1 MGDWDYG
8 RANGLWGDDGIPYD
22 VKYGRSS
29 SRRNSKK
36 SSKTKSKSKTKRYNS
51 SEQMAYDNG
60 FRAVYDE
67 NSYNG
72 RYFIKDDKIW
82 IHDIAALK
90 YRLDTDSDYRLKKIG
105 YDVDTYYKLH

>member
-8 RANGLWGDDGIPYD
+8 RANGLWGDDGIPYA
-22 VKYGRSS
+22 VKYERASS
-29 SRRNSKK
+29 GSNSKK
-36 SSKTKSKSKTKRYNS
+36 SSSSKTKRYTSN
-51 SEQMAYDNG
+51 EQMAYNNG

-72 RYFIKDDKIW
+72 RYFVKDDKIW
-82 IHDIAALK
+82 IHNIVALK
-90 YRLDTDSDYRLKKIG
+90 YRLGIDSDYRLKKMG